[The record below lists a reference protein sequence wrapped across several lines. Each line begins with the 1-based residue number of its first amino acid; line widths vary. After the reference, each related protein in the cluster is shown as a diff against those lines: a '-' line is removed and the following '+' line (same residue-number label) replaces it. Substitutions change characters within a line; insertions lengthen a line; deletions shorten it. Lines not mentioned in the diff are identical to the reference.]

1 MSDRLKFSSFFSK
14 YWILILVVAAKFIL
28 QYTLVNPVYELH
40 RDEFLHLDQANH
52 LSFGYIS
59 VPPFT
64 SLISHIIFI
73 LGGDEFWVRFF
84 PALFGALTIVFAWL
98 IVEELDGGAL
108 SKLLV
113 SLALLFSVLLRL
125 NVLFQPNSFDILA
138 WTMIYFFLIKFI
150 NRGNN
155 MWLYCLAIITAIGFH
170 NKYTVVFLIF
180 SLVTGLLLT
189 SQRILFRERALWK
202 AVLIAFVLILPNLI
216 WQVASDFPVIDH
228 MRVLKKYQ
236 LDNNSFSGFLL
247 GQVRIQAGF
256 LPITVA
262 ALAGIFSFRDFIRYR
277 FAGIAFIVAFGL
289 FGVLQAKDY
298 YTLGLYPGMVAIGGV
313 YLEKAL
319 SKRWSHVIITTL
331 IVINLVITIMLLKF
345 FMPVLSPEQIINNRE
360 IFEKSGMLRWED
372 GKNHQLPQDFADM
385 VGWKEMAD
393 KAYDAYK
400 MIPED
405 QLDNT
410 LIFCDNYG
418 QTGALNYYNRG
429 RMREAYSFNTD
440 YIYWLPEIK
449 NIRNVILVG
458 EMTEDDIL
466 AMFESYKTIGFV
478 ENEYAR
484 EKGTGIFLF
493 TGAKPEFTEFF
504 YNEAQR
510 RKRELDIF

>member
-1 MSDRLKFSSFFSK
+1 MISNVGSSLKK
-14 YWILILVVAAKFIL
+14 YWILILIIIVKFIL

-52 LSFGYIS
+52 LSLGYIS

-64 SLISHIIFI
+64 SLISSLIFL
-73 LGGDEFWVRFF
+73 LGGNEFWVRFF
-84 PALFGALTIVFAWL
+84 PALFGSLTIVFAWL
-98 IVEELDGGAL
+98 IVEELAGGTL

-113 SLALLFSVLLRL
+113 SLGLLFSVLLRL

-138 WTMIYFFLIKFI
+138 WTIIFFYLIKFI
-150 NRGNN
+150 NKRETK
-155 MWLYCLAIITAIGFH
+155 WIYYLAIITALGFH

-180 SLVTGLLLT
+180 SLAVGLLLT
-189 SQRILFRERALWK
+189 SQRKIFRESALWK
-202 AVLIAFVLILPNLI
+202 AALLAFVLILPNLI
-216 WQVASDFPVIDH
+216 WQIVMDFPVIDH
-228 MRVLKKYQ
+228 MRVLKQYQ
-236 LDNNSFSGFLL
+236 LDNNSFAGYLQ

-256 LPITVA
+256 LPVTIA
-262 ALAGIFSFRDFIRYR
+262 ALTGLFSFKAFSRYR
-277 FAGIAFIVAFGL
+277 FVGFAFIVGIAI
-289 FGVLQAKDY
+289 FGVLKAKDY
-298 YTLGLYPGMVAIGGV
+298 YTLGLYPVMFAIGGV

-319 SKRWSHVIITTL
+319 SRRWSLAVITTL
-331 IVINLVITIMLLKF
+331 IVINLVISGMFMKF
-345 FMPVLSPEQIINNRE
+345 VMPVLSPEQIISNRD

-385 VGWKEMAD
+385 TGWKEMAD
-393 KAYDAYK
+393 KAYIAYK

-405 QLDNT
+405 QLENT
-410 LIFCDNYG
+410 LVFCDNYG

-429 RMREAYSFNTD
+429 RMKEAYSFNTD

-449 NIRNVILVG
+449 PIRNVIMVG
-458 EMTEDDIL
+458 EMADDNIL
-466 AMFESYKTIGFV
+466 AMFERYKTIGFV

-510 RKRELDIF
+510 RKSELDIF